1 MIAEGPTDDATEG
14 NGGFDVWKKGARP
27 RVAPRSGIKD
37 KLVLT
42 YDNTAVTDGVGAQ
55 LHRIYGIWAISR
67 WFDLPYLHTPLAHV
81 GYQGLGA
88 VQTNVSDPTFHRE
101 FNDLCHIDSDAVPDD
116 DLFTINLVHI
126 YPGQIRLFPILV
138 DSGATLGKP
147 VLARVVMPHGIG
159 DQFPDC
165 YEACK
170 EISPF
175 ESHGGDGRMLRVAV
189 HVRRGEQAI
198 FGSDRPL
205 ANAYFVNVAD
215 NVARVLDD
223 LRIEYQIELWTE
235 VPTDEFTVYPD
246 HHGISG
252 RLTDSALITPEMYR
266 LDEFDVLP
274 NLVPRINGK
283 TVDCL
288 RELATADILIMSRS
302 SFSYVAAVLNRR
314 GIVMYHPFW
323 HRALSSW
330 ITVQPDGCFDQSA
343 LRQAVAGVSC

>member
-1 MIAEGPTDDATEG
+1 MEEGRAT
-14 NGGFDVWKKGARP
+14 RLT
-27 RVAPRSGIKD
+27 PRSGIPD

-42 YDNTAVTDGVGAQ
+42 YDSTRVTDGVGAQ

-67 WFDLPYLHTPLAHV
+67 LFDLPYLHTPLACV
-81 GYQGLGA
+81 GYQGLSA
-88 VQTNVSDPTFHRE
+88 VQTNVSDPTFHLE
-101 FNDLCHIDSDAVPDD
+101 FNDLCHIDSDAVPDE
-116 DLFTINLVHI
+116 DLFTINLVNI

-147 VLARVVMPHGIG
+147 VLARIVMPHGIG

-175 ESHGGDGRMLRVAV
+175 ESPDRDGRVLRIAV

-205 ANAYFVNVAD
+205 ANAYFVNVAS
-215 NVARVLDD
+215 NAARVLDD

-235 VPTDEFTVYPD
+235 VPTGEFTVYPD

-252 RLTDSALITPEMYR
+252 RIADPALITPEMYR

-274 NLVPRINGK
+274 NLVPCINGK

-288 RELATADILIMSRS
+288 REASHRRHPDHEQIIFQLRSGGSKSRRNSDVPPVLAPRAVVMDDRS
-302 SFSYVAAVLNRR
+302 ARWL
-314 GIVMYHPFW
+314 
-323 HRALSSW
+323 L
-330 ITVQPDGCFDQSA
+330 
-343 LRQAVAGVSC
+343 